1 VRWLWIFETGVY
13 SWLCFG
19 RFSCSLGVD
28 ERVHF
33 CGGSE
38 DVEVWDIE
46 DLESGHDG
54 SGMAAWGYVADEV
67 GDFLLC
73 LDEWLE
79 VFSFGVARA
88 PDGNVAY
95 EVGVDVAVVLL
106 FLWF

>member
-1 VRWLWIFETGVY
+1 M
-13 SWLCFG
+13 
-19 RFSCSLGVD
+19 
-28 ERVHF
+28 HF

-54 SGMAAWGYVADEV
+54 SGVGAWGYVADEAD
-67 GDFLLC
+67 DFLLC

-79 VFSFGVARA
+79 VGFFGVAGA

-95 EVGVDVAVVLL
+95 EMGVDVAVVLL
-106 FLWF
+106 FHGFE